1 MHQIIVLRIMPI
13 FGTSFAL
20 LLWLYTKEPLM
31 ADNDDDDTIPT
42 DRFFSPEPE
51 DADSNISEQK
61 DVSEDI
67 SLMINGQYTKDLSFE
82 APNAPDVFPLLQN
95 EIPSIEVNIDVE
107 ANPKGDK
114 IYEVALKVRAEAQ
127 IQEQLVYLCEVI
139 YAGLFT
145 VNVAKEQIGPVL
157 LIECPLIIFPFLRR
171 IVADLTGDGG
181 FAPLMLA
188 PIDFASLYQ
197 QRMLAS
203 QDNKQ
208 EV

>member
-1 MHQIIVLRIMPI
+1 
-13 FGTSFAL
+13 
-20 LLWLYTKEPLM
+20 M
-31 ADNDDDDTIPT
+31 ADNDNDDGTIPP
-42 DRFFSPEPE
+42 DRFFSPESE
-51 DADSNISEQK
+51 NVDNNISEQK
-61 DVSEDI
+61 DIGEEV

-114 IYEVALKVRAEAQ
+114 IYEVALKVRAKAQ

-208 EV
+208 DN

>member
-1 MHQIIVLRIMPI
+1 
-13 FGTSFAL
+13 
-20 LLWLYTKEPLM
+20 M
-31 ADNDDDDTIPT
+31 ADNDNDDDTIPT
-42 DRFFSPEPE
+42 DRFFSPESE
-51 DADSNISEQK
+51 NADSSISAQK
-61 DVSEDI
+61 DVNESI

-95 EIPSIEVNIDVE
+95 EMPSIEVNIDVE

-114 IYEVALKVRAEAQ
+114 IYEVALKVRAEAK

-145 VNVAKEQIGPVL
+145 VNVAEEQIGPVL

-203 QDNKQ
+203 QEDKH
-208 EV
+208 

>member
-1 MHQIIVLRIMPI
+1 
-13 FGTSFAL
+13 
-20 LLWLYTKEPLM
+20 M
-31 ADNDDDDTIPT
+31 ADDDDDDDTIPT
-42 DRFFSPEPE
+42 EPFFLPEPE
-51 DADSNISEQK
+51 NVDSNISEQK
-61 DVSEDI
+61 DV

-82 APNAPDVFPLLQN
+82 APNAPDIFPLLQN
-95 EIPSIEVNIDVE
+95 EMPSIEVNIDVE

-203 QDNKQ
+203 QDNKPIEDNKQ

>member
-1 MHQIIVLRIMPI
+1 
-13 FGTSFAL
+13 
-20 LLWLYTKEPLM
+20 M
-31 ADNDDDDTIPT
+31 ADNDNDDDTIPT

-51 DADSNISEQK
+51 NVDSNISEQK
-61 DVSEDI
+61 DV

-82 APNAPDVFPLLQN
+82 VPNAPDVFPLLQN

-171 IVADLTGDGG
+171 IVADLTGAGG
-181 FAPLMLA
+181 FAPLMLT

-203 QDNKQ
+203 QDNKPIEDNKQ

>member
-1 MHQIIVLRIMPI
+1 
-13 FGTSFAL
+13 
-20 LLWLYTKEPLM
+20 M
-31 ADNDDDDTIPT
+31 AENDDTIPT
-42 DRFFSPEPE
+42 DRPFPPEPE
-51 DADSNISEQK
+51 NVDSNISEQK
-61 DVSEDI
+61 DISEEV

-95 EIPSIEVNIDVE
+95 EIPSIQVNIDVE

-114 IYEVALKVRAEAQ
+114 IYEVALKVRAEAK

-188 PIDFASLYQ
+188 PMDFASLYQ

-203 QDNKQ
+203 QDNEPTVDNK
-208 EV
+208 

>member
-1 MHQIIVLRIMPI
+1 
-13 FGTSFAL
+13 
-20 LLWLYTKEPLM
+20 M
-31 ADNDDDDTIPT
+31 ADNDNDDDTIPT
-42 DRFFSPEPE
+42 DRFFSPESE
-51 DADSNISEQK
+51 NADSSISGQK
-61 DVSEDI
+61 DVNESI

-95 EIPSIEVNIDVE
+95 EIPTIEVNIDVE

-114 IYEVALKVRAEAQ
+114 IYEVALKVRAEAK

-145 VNVAKEQIGPVL
+145 VNVAEEQIGPVL

-197 QRMLAS
+197 QRMLTS
-203 QDNKQ
+203 QEDKQ
-208 EV
+208 

>member
-1 MHQIIVLRIMPI
+1 
-13 FGTSFAL
+13 
-20 LLWLYTKEPLM
+20 M
-31 ADNDDDDTIPT
+31 ADNDNDDDTIPT
-42 DRFFSPEPE
+42 DRFFSPESE
-51 DADSNISEQK
+51 NADSSISAQK
-61 DVSEDI
+61 DVNESI

-114 IYEVALKVRAEAQ
+114 VYEVALKVRAEAK

-145 VNVAKEQIGPVL
+145 VNVAEEQIGPVL
-157 LIECPLIIFPFLRR
+157 LIECPLISFPFLRR
-171 IVADLTGDGG
+171 LVADLTGDGG

-203 QDNKQ
+203 QEDKQ
-208 EV
+208 